1 MSESET
7 ERDSRGVCV
16 CVCVCEAVCGGM
28 SAADAKLSKFRN
40 AQLVAFIGPI
50 NKH

>member
-16 CVCVCEAVCGGM
+16 CVCEALCGGM